1 MTMARTIKGN
11 RNVIQSYILTTAKYQ
26 FTINEKRILYRL
38 IERAQEEIEGV
49 KIKDHLCKMQK
60 NLWSVTME
68 MPITAILGAVST
80 EEQRNTNYE
89 EVKKAARSLGKKFV
103 EWDDGKTWQ
112 GTALIYNVKITKGN
126 GMMRFDV
133 SDWVWGMMLDFS
145 KGFRKYEL
153 VTAMK
158 FKSPYTMRF
167 YELMSGQ
174 KKPYFMTVDE
184 LREMFGVQNKYK
196 APRDLRKRII
206 DPAQKELD
214 ATSPY
219 SFAVTEERDGD
230 KKTSKIIGYN
240 FYPVFHE
247 ENQDKALQKVEQQ
260 SKVTAQFQL
269 DTRVYDYLKYT
280 WDFSAEE
287 INKNKKTLIDGQEK
301 IPYFT
306 DFLASL
312 VGGTRTARS
321 PKAYVIG
328 AIKQKLQEVT
338 NKGKK

>member
-1 MTMARTIKGN
+1 MARTIKGN

-68 MPITAILGAVST
+68 MPITAILGAIST

-158 FKSPYTMRF
+158 LKSPYTMRF

-174 KKPYFMTVDE
+174 KKPYFVTVDE
-184 LREMFGVQNKYK
+184 LREKGRQQDRPVGKLEC
-196 APRDLRKRII
+196 RSLWLLR
-206 DPAQKELD
+206 LD
-214 ATSPY
+214 
-219 SFAVTEERDGD
+219 D
-230 KKTSKIIGYN
+230 
-240 FYPVFHE
+240 
-247 ENQDKALQKVEQQ
+247 Q
-260 SKVTAQFQL
+260 
-269 DTRVYDYLKYT
+269 
-280 WDFSAEE
+280 
-287 INKNKKTLIDGQEK
+287 
-301 IPYFT
+301 
-306 DFLASL
+306 
-312 VGGTRTARS
+312 
-321 PKAYVIG
+321 
-328 AIKQKLQEVT
+328 
-338 NKGKK
+338 